1 MAQFINNLAQ
11 TLVDAVVAKPKES
24 LIATMAITGIAA
36 VATGYHVKN
45 FLRNKTKAD
54 HTATSKSEPFD
65 QAKEASI
72 AAVWEARRQQAMTDI
87 SVALLKDTGAPWMNG
102 MTSKEQKAIELR
114 LEVNTNCRNRD
125 DRRMR
130 QTEQRI
136 VELITSSSI

>member
-1 MAQFINNLAQ
+1 MNQFINKLAQ
-11 TLVDAVVAKPKES
+11 ALTDTVVAHPKES
-24 LIATMAITGIAA
+24 LAAAA
-36 VATGYHVKN
+36 VMITTTTVAVGYCVKN
-45 FLRNKTKAD
+45 RLRSKNQTVNGE
-54 HTATSKSEPFD
+54 TSKSEPFD

-87 SVALLKDTGAPWMNG
+87 SVALLKDTGTPWMNG
-102 MTSKEQKAIELR
+102 MTTKERKAIELR